1 MAVLLN
7 TDLLLE
13 QLRVFTVYLNN
24 VAQRIGSLKV
34 CLGVGELNSVNLRP
48 EKYVFC
54 SHVGKSFVDLF
65 ASLGSL

>member
-1 MAVLLN
+1 MAVLHN

-24 VAQRIGSLKV
+24 VAQRIESLKV
-34 CLGVGELNSVNLRP
+34 CLGVGELTSINLRH

-54 SHVGKSFVDLF
+54 SNVGKSFVDLF